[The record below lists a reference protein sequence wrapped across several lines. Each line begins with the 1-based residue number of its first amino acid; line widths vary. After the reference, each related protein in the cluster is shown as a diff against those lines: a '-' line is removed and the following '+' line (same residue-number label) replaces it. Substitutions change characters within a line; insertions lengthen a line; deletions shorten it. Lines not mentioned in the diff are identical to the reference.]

1 MYDVGH
7 AATGSG
13 ILLTALP
20 FLPLSRSTT
29 LHYPPMRCCP
39 PHPCPP
45 LPSPCLPC
53 PALQVQFISFY
64 IPLWIAVAFNGYAY
78 WKVLRTLHSTI
89 KLAGPNDPSAE
100 NIRKVMKR
108 LSVYPFILVI
118 VWTVESINAIVSAA
132 TGNSYFA
139 LALIGATLAC
149 TQGMLNCLA
158 YGLSSGV
165 RDAIRDMLAP
175 YCKCVRP
182 SQSLAT
188 QVLIAPAAGGG
199 AGKDNA
205 TSAATVPAAATAP
218 RFSGVASPGGGG
230 GGAPLDDASKARAH
244 SAQAL
249 DEDVDDRALAVPP
262 PASLSTPV
270 R

>member
-1 MYDVGH
+1 MVTVVN
-7 AATGSG
+7 A
-13 ILLTALP
+13 LLLLLP
-20 FLPLSRSTT
+20 IMMMPL
-29 LHYPPMRCCP
+29 L
-39 PHPCPP
+39 
-45 LPSPCLPC
+45 LL
-53 PALQVQFISFY
+53 LLLQFISFY

-182 SQSLAT
+182 SQALAT

-205 TSAATVPAAATAP
+205 TSAATVPATATAP
-218 RFSGVASPGGGG
+218 RFTGAASPGD
-230 GGAPLDDASKARAH
+230 APLGEPSKVRAH

-249 DEDVDDRALAVPP
+249 DEDIDDRALAVPP
-262 PASLSTPV
+262 PATLSTPV